1 MYNINNQV
9 FTWVI
14 LVQVVFAQSITR
26 SDSLFLIESDSVY
39 YLKYTF
45 ILPETFNAY
54 IDDKKVEPDSLEPI
68 KGIVL
73 WKNQLNQRTKVSLS
87 YESLNTGLPIAVG
100 PKWKLLPGLDT
111 IVQNK
116 SVENIENRRSIE
128 QNDGSDIISSGTFH
142 RQLSLSPFSGSE
154 FSGGMRIQINGKL
167 TDEIMVSGI
176 LSDQDLPI
184 QPEGTT
190 RNLEDLQQVYLT
202 VQHPEFNVSAGDI
215 DFIYS
220 HDKIININRRLIGL
234 NNTFNYN
241 TWSGSTIYATTKGRY
256 ISVEFKGQDSNQ
268 GPYSLTSE
276 SKSRDIIVLAGSEKI
291 WVDGI
296 KMIRGENYDYI
307 IDYSMGEITFTP
319 KQLIHDDTDVFVEY
333 QYIDTHYSKNIV
345 GGAFDSHISM
355 NTKITAGFFREQ
367 DQVNKE
373 LFDTETLNK
382 LMISGDKPIIRSG
395 VVRNDIGEYHL
406 KIIAPND
413 SIYVYDPEKNLT
425 NERYFVSFS
434 YNSIGEYQ
442 RKVSSNGRVYYE
454 FVPEMERSE
463 NFDLYS
469 PFKTVIA
476 PSDHGLLFASSEWYM
491 NDNMVMK
498 FSLAGSDVDDN
509 SLSDKDDAMN
519 SSMSYR
525 LNFTADSIQTGLFRI
540 GFTVGDQYKQENF
553 ESFEWD
559 KSIRHRRFWDLDTVA
574 SGKERQREFS
584 LNLDIE
590 DFSTTKIELAKL
602 NIFNKVRNRT
612 NLIHEFF
619 HPFLSGSRLEH
630 YSVTSYHGLYN
641 FTKGLINLNIG
652 TINPFVKFEIEDD
665 PSFKKYGI
673 FGGGINF
680 QNKTTTWNSGIQIRD
695 ESFTYKNNAVSPL
708 LHNGADIT
716 GYFDYSQRSKNG
728 WRKNIIIKHRSK
740 TIDDQSS
747 NLNYLLG
754 RLHLSFRMPL
764 HPIIWEL
771 KLESEETLT
780 QQRSVVYDSIGVG
793 MGQYRYDANFNTYVS
808 DPNGPFISYSIPTGI
823 RNPTT
828 VLEGLHRFI
837 VDFGKLSGYP
847 ELLFRSETRL
857 DFRGRVSST
866 DVILNPSLNDSSIVG
881 SQWSTR
887 AELDWKSQN
896 VFQHIRSWSQYSR
909 DLQGLDPRGNDLS
922 KKFETG
928 FEFTGNRYG
937 IMQLRSN
944 SLYRTYKTMSM
955 FSNMRNRNI
964 NGSWNELHLII
975 KSKNNIDLN
984 AGAKYG
990 HDIGKYQGGA
1000 FDATNH
1006 GIELIG
1012 QVYIGS
1018 SGRLQLQ
1025 MEWNS
1030 VNENHGLNILP
1041 PEALNGLPVGK
1052 DKRFQTRFQYL
1063 FNRNISLVLSLN
1075 TIHNQRYENLF
1086 NILGEFRALF

>member
-345 GGAFDSHISM
+345 GGAFDSHIST

-413 SIYVYDPEKNLT
+413 S
-425 NERYFVSFS
+425 
-434 YNSIGEYQ
+434 
-442 RKVSSNGRVYYE
+442 
-454 FVPEMERSE
+454 
-463 NFDLYS
+463 
-469 PFKTVIA
+469 
-476 PSDHGLLFASSEWYM
+476 
-491 NDNMVMK
+491 
-498 FSLAGSDVDDN
+498 
-509 SLSDKDDAMN
+509 
-519 SSMSYR
+519 
-525 LNFTADSIQTGLFRI
+525 
-540 GFTVGDQYKQENF
+540 
-553 ESFEWD
+553 
-559 KSIRHRRFWDLDTVA
+559 
-574 SGKERQREFS
+574 
-584 LNLDIE
+584 
-590 DFSTTKIELAKL
+590 
-602 NIFNKVRNRT
+602 
-612 NLIHEFF
+612 
-619 HPFLSGSRLEH
+619 
-630 YSVTSYHGLYN
+630 
-641 FTKGLINLNIG
+641 
-652 TINPFVKFEIEDD
+652 
-665 PSFKKYGI
+665 
-673 FGGGINF
+673 
-680 QNKTTTWNSGIQIRD
+680 
-695 ESFTYKNNAVSPL
+695 
-708 LHNGADIT
+708 
-716 GYFDYSQRSKNG
+716 
-728 WRKNIIIKHRSK
+728 
-740 TIDDQSS
+740 
-747 NLNYLLG
+747 
-754 RLHLSFRMPL
+754 
-764 HPIIWEL
+764 
-771 KLESEETLT
+771 
-780 QQRSVVYDSIGVG
+780 
-793 MGQYRYDANFNTYVS
+793 
-808 DPNGPFISYSIPTGI
+808 
-823 RNPTT
+823 
-828 VLEGLHRFI
+828 
-837 VDFGKLSGYP
+837 
-847 ELLFRSETRL
+847 
-857 DFRGRVSST
+857 
-866 DVILNPSLNDSSIVG
+866 
-881 SQWSTR
+881 
-887 AELDWKSQN
+887 
-896 VFQHIRSWSQYSR
+896 
-909 DLQGLDPRGNDLS
+909 
-922 KKFETG
+922 
-928 FEFTGNRYG
+928 
-937 IMQLRSN
+937 
-944 SLYRTYKTMSM
+944 
-955 FSNMRNRNI
+955 
-964 NGSWNELHLII
+964 
-975 KSKNNIDLN
+975 
-984 AGAKYG
+984 
-990 HDIGKYQGGA
+990 
-1000 FDATNH
+1000 
-1006 GIELIG
+1006 
-1012 QVYIGS
+1012 
-1018 SGRLQLQ
+1018 
-1025 MEWNS
+1025 
-1030 VNENHGLNILP
+1030 
-1041 PEALNGLPVGK
+1041 
-1052 DKRFQTRFQYL
+1052 
-1063 FNRNISLVLSLN
+1063 
-1075 TIHNQRYENLF
+1075 
-1086 NILGEFRALF
+1086 